1 MLLTEGQRLMLR
13 RESETSQQHYAR
25 VDAVRLAVVI
35 EQSKPRCINC
45 KKFSGQRCLHFDQS
59 VEDEY
64 VFAANDCPKFDNDE
78 LPF

>member
-1 MLLTEGQRLMLR
+1 MFLNEFQRLLLR
-13 RESETSQQHYAR
+13 KDGETSQQHYER
-25 VDAVRLAVVI
+25 VDKARLAVVI
-35 EQSKPRCINC
+35 EQSRPRCINC
-45 KKFSGQRCLHFDQS
+45 KNFSGQKCLHFDQS